1 MKTPFTPASPIPWPE
16 YPRPQ
21 MTRPNWQNLN
31 GWWEYALVPKEQI
44 QVEQFDGQI
53 LVPFA
58 LESDLSGVKKALLPS
73 QRLWYRCMFPRPGAK
88 AGERV
93 LLHFGA
99 VDYQCQVFVNG
110 QKVGEHTGGYC
121 PFTFEI
127 TEALKVGENE
137 LRVAVLDPSEVGG
150 QERGKQVLKPAG
162 IWYTAV
168 SGIWQTVWLEV
179 VPEVSIEALK
189 LTPDLDLGT
198 VSVEVNVRGVAQGLS
213 VAAEVFLGG
222 EKVAYNEGQAAEPLV
237 LALENV
243 KAWSPT
249 HPHLYNLQVR
259 LIQNSHTVDE
269 VGSYFALR
277 KYGIK
282 HGRFTVNDEPL
293 FLYGPLDQGYFP
305 DGLYTP
311 PCEAAMLFDL
321 EYTLKI
327 GCNFIRKHVK
337 VESARWYA
345 ACDRL
350 GLIVWQD
357 MPHGGA
363 NGADWVATLAI
374 GLGITTRDDLWVSRF
389 GRGQAAGRAQFRAEL
404 AEMVA
409 TLEHFPCIAA
419 WVPFNEGWG
428 QFESRQVAEWLKRRD
443 PTRLVDAVSGWFDRG
458 AGDFQSR
465 HIYAIKLRRG
475 RPDQRAF
482 ALTEFGGYSLKIPGH
497 VWDENQ
503 RFGYKFFETPAALTE
518 AYVELLDEQLIP
530 LIPQGLAVAI
540 YTQTTDVEIEINGY
554 LTYDRRVEK
563 MEAATLRAAHER
575 VYRAFAKVCRP
586 RVVSGTALRQRT
598 SR

>member
-21 MTRPNWQNLN
+21 MTRPNWENLN
-31 GWWEYALVPKEQI
+31 GWWEYAIVPKEQT

-58 LESDLSGVKKALLPS
+58 VESELSGVQQALLPD
-73 QRLWYRCMFPRPGAK
+73 QRLWYRRRFPHPQPLSQNWERG
-88 AGERV
+88 GRV

-99 VDYQCQVFVNG
+99 VDYQCEVFVNG

-121 PFTFEI
+121 PFSFDI
-127 TEALKVGENE
+127 TAAVKAGENE
-137 LRVAVLDPSEVGG
+137 LRVAVYDPSEVGG
-150 QERGKQVLKPAG
+150 QERGKQVLKPSG

-168 SGIWQTVWLEV
+168 SGIWQTAWLEV
-179 VPEVSIEALK
+179 VPGVSIEALK
-189 LTPDLDLGT
+189 LTPDLALGT
-198 VSVEVNVRGVAQGLS
+198 VSVEVKVRGAAEGFG
-213 VAAEVFLGG
+213 VAAEAFLG
-222 EKVAYNEGQAAEPLV
+222 EARVAYNEGQASAPLV

-243 KAWSPT
+243 KAWSPA
-249 HPHLYNLQVR
+249 HPHLYDLKVR
-259 LIQNSHTVDE
+259 LIQNSQTIDE

-277 KYGIK
+277 KFGLK
-282 HGRFTVNDEPL
+282 DGRFTVNDQPL
-293 FLYGPLDQGYFP
+293 FLLGPLDQGYFP

-311 PCEAAMLFDL
+311 PSEAAMLFDL
-321 EYTLKI
+321 EYTQKI

-337 VESARWYA
+337 VEPARWYA

-374 GLGITTRDDLWVSRF
+374 GLGITTRDDIWMSRF
-389 GRGQAAGRAQFRAEL
+389 GRGEVANRAQFRAEL
-404 AEMVA
+404 AEMVT

-428 QFESRQVAEWLKRRD
+428 QFESHQVAKWLKQRD
-443 PTRLVDAVSGWFDRG
+443 PTRLVDAASGWFDRG

-465 HIYAIKLRRG
+465 HTYAIKLWRG

-482 ALTEFGGYSLKIPGH
+482 ALTEFGGYSLKISGH

-518 AYVELLDEQLIP
+518 AYLELLDEQLIP

-554 LTYDRRVEK
+554 LTYDRQVEK
-563 MEAATLRAAHER
+563 METATLRAAHER
-575 VYRAFAKVCRP
+575 VYRAFAEACRFK
-586 RVVSGTALRQRT
+586 RRKLR
-598 SR
+598 